1 MRLGDKDSARR
12 SNYSLKQNNL
22 KKYTLKNRASMTR
35 PALNWLVL
43 LALSYDADDGN
54 GQITML

>member
-1 MRLGDKDSARR
+1 MRLGDKYSARR
-12 SNYSLKQNNL
+12 SNYSLRQNNL

-35 PALNWLVL
+35 PALNWVM
-43 LALSYDADDGN
+43 LSYDADDGN